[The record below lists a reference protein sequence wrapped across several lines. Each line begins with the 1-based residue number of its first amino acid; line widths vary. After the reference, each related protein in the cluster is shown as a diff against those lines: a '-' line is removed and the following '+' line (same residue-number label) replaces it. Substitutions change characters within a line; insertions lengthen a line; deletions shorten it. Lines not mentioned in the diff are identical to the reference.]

1 MNRLPSD
8 PAPDGPASECPSPS
22 LLARSVREPSLLRL
36 AQSIEELNP
45 DLARALCLSGLAA
58 MSDPVEREAW
68 RTRLAPWL
76 EKWDDADDADG
87 DDGGALLAAA

>member
-1 MNRLPSD
+1 MNRLPSPLP
-8 PAPDGPASECPSPS
+8 PAIPGPESGPAS

-58 MSDPVEREAW
+58 MTDPAERESW
-68 RTRLAPWL
+68 RARLAPWL
-76 EKWDDADDADG
+76 EEREDSDG
-87 DDGGALLAAA
+87 DDGGGLMVAA

>member
-1 MNRLPSD
+1 MNRLPS
-8 PAPDGPASECPSPS
+8 PHPQTHPDLESGPVS

-58 MSDPVEREAW
+58 MTDPAERERW
-68 RTRLAPWL
+68 RARLQPWL
-76 EKWDDADDADG
+76 EEREDSDD
-87 DDGGALLAAA
+87 DDGGGLLVAA